1 MVALRDVPAEND
13 MAPTPMALVPIWAAC
28 TSVLCLLLLGVAV
41 SLGWQKRLATRQLH
55 ALERHHERLSDQ
67 VWELRA
73 AAQDRDRAEAAS
85 EAKSRFLATVSH
97 EIRTP
102 LSGMIG
108 LADLLAGTALTREQQ
123 SYVAAVKTSG
133 MALTTLID
141 DILDFAR
148 IESGRLDLAPEPFDL
163 TALVEGVVELMAPR
177 AQDRGLEIA
186 AFIESD
192 VPAQV
197 VGDAH
202 RLRQI
207 LLNLAG
213 NAVKFT
219 EQGGVGVVVDRTAE
233 GALRFS
239 VSDTGPGIPTERRA
253 AIFEE
258 FEQADGSTT
267 RRHGGTG
274 LGLAIAKRIIARM
287 GGDLGLEDRPGGGSV
302 FSFVVDLPAAPHLSD
317 APPPLRDHPVGGC
330 RALIVSAEQFQPA
343 YLADMLRESG
353 ADAVRAAGSAEAVAL
368 MGEARPAFDLLFVD
382 CGLGE
387 DEARAVAQVARLAG
401 ISRAVL
407 LFSPFE
413 RRAFGQHLSSGFEAW
428 LVKPIRRASLATR
441 LSEQPAAPRQKAQ
454 STGALRRSLS
464 SSPVRVLLA
473 EDNPINAMIARAS
486 LERLGAEVVHAAD
499 GATALREAEAAL
511 TGPGRGF
518 DLVLMD
524 VCMPMLDGL
533 EVTRRIRAAEAR
545 RGRAGTR
552 IVATTAH
559 AFHQTKCDC
568 EAAGMDEVLTKPVDP
583 AEYRRLLGDKRVVAA
598 AG

>member
-1 MVALRDVPAEND
+1 
-13 MAPTPMALVPIWAAC
+13 MAWVPMALVPIWAAC
-28 TSVLCLLLLGVAV
+28 TSVLCLVLSGTAALQ
-41 SLGWQKRLATRQLH
+41 WRQKRLACLQLH
-55 ALERHHERLSDQ
+55 AFERHHERLSDQ

-123 SYVAAVKTSG
+123 SYVAAMKTSG
-133 MALTTLID
+133 TALTSLID

-163 TALVEGVVELMAPR
+163 TDLVEGVVELMAPR

-186 AFIESD
+186 GFVESD
-192 VPAQV
+192 VPMQV

-202 RLRQI
+202 RLRQV

-219 EQGGVGVVVDRTAE
+219 ERGGVGVAVARTAE

-239 VSDTGPGIPTERRA
+239 VSDTGPGVPPDRRA

-287 GGDLGLEDRPGGGSV
+287 GGDLALSDRPGGGSV
-302 FSFVVDLPAAPHLSD
+302 FSFTVDLPAAPQV
-317 APPPLRDHPVGGC
+317 AGTRAIRGAEAVGGC
-330 RALIVSAEQFQPA
+330 RALIVSGEQFQPA

-353 ADAVRAAGSAEAVAL
+353 AGVVRAARPSEAVTI
-368 MGEARPAFDLLFVD
+368 MGEARPAFDLVFVD

-387 DEARAVAQVARLAG
+387 EEAQMVAHAARLAG

-413 RRAFGQHLSSGFEAW
+413 RRAFGEHLSSGFDAW

-441 LSEQPAAPRQKAQ
+441 LSEQPAQRPKAP
-454 STGALRRSLS
+454 STVALRRSPPA
-464 SSPVRVLLA
+464 SPVRVLLA

-486 LERLGAEVVHAAD
+486 LERLGAEVTHAAD

-511 TGPGRGF
+511 TGPAQGF

-524 VCMPMLDGL
+524 LCMPMLDGI
-533 EVTRRIRAAEAR
+533 EVTRRIRAAEAQ
-545 RGRAGTR
+545 RGAAGTT

-559 AFHQTKCDC
+559 AFHQTKWDC

-583 AEYRRLLGDKRVVAA
+583 AEYRRLLADRRTVAA
-598 AG
+598 VG

>member
-1 MVALRDVPAEND
+1 MSS
-13 MAPTPMALVPIWAAC
+13 TPMALVPIWAAC
-28 TSVLCLLLLGVAV
+28 TSVLCLLLLGVAA

-108 LADLLAGTALTREQQ
+108 LADLLAGTTLTREQQ

-163 TALVEGVVELMAPR
+163 ADLVEGVVELMAPR

-219 EQGGVGVVVDRTAE
+219 EQGGVGVAVARSAG
-233 GALRFS
+233 GALRFV

-253 AIFEE
+253 AIFED

-274 LGLAIAKRIIARM
+274 LGLAIAKRIVARM
-287 GGDLGLEDRPGGGSV
+287 GGDLGLDDRPGGGSV
-302 FSFVVDLPAAPHLSD
+302 FSFAVDLPAAPPIAD
-317 APPPLRDHPVGGC
+317 VRPPRPRHAVGGC
-330 RALIVSAEQFQPA
+330 RALIVSGEQFQPA
-343 YLADMLRESG
+343 YLSEMLRESG
-353 ADAVRAAGSAEAVAL
+353 AEAVRAASSVEAVAL
-368 MGEARPAFDLLFVD
+368 MGEARPPFDLLFVD

-387 DEARAVAQVARLAG
+387 EEARAVAQVARLAG

-413 RRAFGQHLSSGFEAW
+413 RRAFGQHLSSGFDAW

-454 STGALRRSLS
+454 AIGSPKRSLS
-464 SSPVRVLLA
+464 TSPVRVLLA

-486 LERLGAEVVHAAD
+486 LERLGAEVIHAAD

-545 RGRAGTR
+545 RGAVGTR

-559 AFHQTKCDC
+559 AFHKTKCDC

-583 AEYRRLLGDKRVVAA
+583 DEYRRLLGDKRVVAA

>member
-1 MVALRDVPAEND
+1 

-28 TSVLCLLLLGVAV
+28 TSVLCLLLLGVAA

-219 EQGGVGVVVDRTAE
+219 EQGGVGVMVARTAE
-233 GALRFS
+233 SALRFS

-317 APPPLRDHPVGGC
+317 APPPLQDHPVGGC

-545 RGRAGTR
+545 RGRPGTR

-583 AEYRRLLGDKRVVAA
+583 AEYRRLLGDKRVAA